1 MACCL
6 IVASVGIRSWTP
18 ASAQEK
24 TSRPEM
30 QQQFDAALK
39 FYTDGQYDKA
49 AAELD
54 KVLQM
59 NPSSREAMDLRQK
72 TDMALLIKM
81 LQDPKVGAKIR
92 ILLRKSEE
100 EAGNIPHDPAT
111 IKALI
116 EKSTS
121 DDIEAHWIAIR
132 QLTAIG
138 AFAVPQLLDEAL
150 SNELMAS
157 GSRKLAAFIVLRSM
171 GTAATPPLIV
181 ALRHAGN
188 GDADVL
194 ATLIARNP
202 DARAAPPLA
211 AIVENPAQPEN
222 VRKAA
227 SDALAAIISDPARA
241 AQLNA
246 ADAYFLLAQRYYYA
260 DPGLLE
266 LTSDAARGI
275 WRWNPDGKNYA
286 ERLILEPVSS
296 AAYPRLMAAE
306 AILTGME
313 QQHSSPNLIE
323 LCICNNYMMLEEA
336 AALKDKAPDPQA
348 IKTANEAL
356 GAEYLYPA
364 LGRALRDNNQ
374 PLARRCV
381 EALAS
386 VGDPRPPRE
395 NTLVSAMTYPDKF
408 VRIEAALALVQL
420 SPMGELGGT
429 DEAVRVIAAALGAPV
444 RPRVAILTG
453 DADLFERLAK
463 AAHGAHLIF
472 EMQKATGDIVRRAK
486 ETASPLSVLVI
497 DARVEGD
504 KTVAVVD
511 SLRADT
517 RSFRLPIIL
526 LASADGVEKL
536 RANVKVKGRVAD
548 VMALNADPAQV
559 DVAIANA
566 ANSSRGTIAAEDV
579 QENVMLV
586 RRILQALAV
595 LPPATRYPTQDLSI
609 ATAGFLRHQPND
621 MRILALRAI
630 SNLPQPALRD
640 LVFETFVA
648 ASEPTEVRR
657 EAGATLQKL
666 LAVSPRISPQQQAQL
681 RSLINDPD
689 ELLRTCAIH
698 GLALASTPLGEREAA
713 LIEAATTPAAPAPA
727 APKP

>member
-1 MACCL
+1 
-6 IVASVGIRSWTP
+6 
-18 ASAQEK
+18 
-24 TSRPEM
+24 
-30 QQQFDAALK
+30 
-39 FYTDGQYDKA
+39 
-49 AAELD
+49 
-54 KVLQM
+54 
-59 NPSSREAMDLRQK
+59 
-72 TDMALLIKM
+72 
-81 LQDPKVGAKIR
+81 
-92 ILLRKSEE
+92 
-100 EAGNIPHDPAT
+100 
-111 IKALI
+111 
-116 EKSTS
+116 
-121 DDIEAHWIAIR
+121 
-132 QLTAIG
+132 
-138 AFAVPQLLDEAL
+138 
-150 SNELMAS
+150 
-157 GSRKLAAFIVLRSM
+157 
-171 GTAATPPLIV
+171 
-181 ALRHAGN
+181 
-188 GDADVL
+188 
-194 ATLIARNP
+194 
-202 DARAAPPLA
+202 
-211 AIVENPAQPEN
+211 
-222 VRKAA
+222 
-227 SDALAAIISDPARA
+227 
-241 AQLNA
+241 
-246 ADAYFLLAQRYYYA
+246 
-260 DPGLLE
+260 
-266 LTSDAARGI
+266 
-275 WRWNPDGKNYA
+275 
-286 ERLILEPVSS
+286 
-296 AAYPRLMAAE
+296 
-306 AILTGME
+306 
-313 QQHSSPNLIE
+313 
-323 LCICNNYMMLEEA
+323 
-336 AALKDKAPDPQA
+336 
-348 IKTANEAL
+348 
-356 GAEYLYPA
+356 
-364 LGRALRDNNQ
+364 
-374 PLARRCV
+374 
-381 EALAS
+381 
-386 VGDPRPPRE
+386 
-395 NTLVSAMTYPDKF
+395 MTYPDKF